1 MVLYEDRNNKEEGYH
16 FRRRVTRSMSKVL
29 RGASIVEDSGLD
41 REDNR
46 AYKAG
51 YPLGRGESL

>member
-1 MVLYEDRNNKEEGYH
+1 MG
-16 FRRRVTRSMSKVL
+16 KVL
-29 RGASIVEDSGLD
+29 GRASIVEDSGLD

-51 YPLGRGESL
+51 YPLKKRELL